1 MGKLIYLMN
10 VSLDGFIESPE
21 RRPDWVPIDDEVHG
35 WFNEQTRHQGAEI
48 YGRRMYEVMS
58 AYWPHAESD
67 PDANEVMLDY
77 ARVWNPIPKLVF
89 SSTLDRVEWN
99 SRLATGDPADEL
111 ARLRVE
117 VDGDIG
123 VSGPTIAA
131 AFIRRGLVDEFGLM
145 VHPVVLGAGTPY
157 WPAGVNRMD
166 LDLVATRTFSSG
178 AVYLSYA
185 ARR

>member
-1 MGKLIYLMN
+1 VGKLIYLMN

-21 RRPDWVPIDDEVHG
+21 RTPDWVPIDDEVHG
-35 WFNEQTRHQGAEI
+35 WFNDQTRHQGAEI
-48 YGRRMYEVMS
+48 YGRRMYEVM
-58 AYWPHAESD
+58 
-67 PDANEVMLDY
+67 LDY
-77 ARVWNPIPKLVF
+77 ARVWNATPKLVF

-111 ARLRVE
+111 ARLRSE

-131 AFIRRGLVDEFGLM
+131 AFVKRGLVDEYGLM

-157 WPAGVNRMD
+157 WPAGIDRMD
-166 LDLVATRTFSSG
+166 LELRATRTFTSG
-178 AVYLSYA
+178 AVYLNYA
-185 ARR
+185 VRR